1 MSAAVPSLR
10 FLFARPAHFVALGF
24 GAGLAPVA
32 PGTFGTLVAI
42 PIAMGLHAYAP
53 DAVYLAVVAAFLGV
67 GIWAAAITGRD
78 LGLPD
83 HGAIVCDEVVAF
95 LLVLF
100 FVSSDGV
107 SVALA
112 FLLFRLFDIVKPP
125 PIRQLDAALKNGF
138 GVMLDDLVAA
148 GYTLL
153 VLAVGA
159 TVVGDGGNDHRWPLR
174 SEADRGSGLECA
186 ADAAAALL

>member
-1 MSAAVPSLR
+1 MSDHPGSAVPSLR

-24 GAGLAPVA
+24 GAGLAPAA

-42 PIAMGLHAYAP
+42 PIAAGLHAYAP

-78 LGLPD
+78 LGVPD

-100 FVSSDGV
+100 FVTSDGV

-153 VLAVGA
+153 VLALGRRLWEWW
-159 TVVGDGGNDHRWPLR
+159 T
-174 SEADRGSGLECA
+174 
-186 ADAAAALL
+186 